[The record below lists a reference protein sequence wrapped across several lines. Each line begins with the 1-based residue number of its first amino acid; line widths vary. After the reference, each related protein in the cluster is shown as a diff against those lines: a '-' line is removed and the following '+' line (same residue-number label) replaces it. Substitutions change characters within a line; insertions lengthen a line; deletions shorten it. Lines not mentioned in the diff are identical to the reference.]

1 MDDVSEK
8 YIPIFLY
15 SPPSMALTL
24 SGHRRFAPMF
34 KIVPYDFVISTVS
47 SFLLRFSGCSG

>member
-34 KIVPYDFVISTVS
+34 TK
-47 SFLLRFSGCSG
+47 